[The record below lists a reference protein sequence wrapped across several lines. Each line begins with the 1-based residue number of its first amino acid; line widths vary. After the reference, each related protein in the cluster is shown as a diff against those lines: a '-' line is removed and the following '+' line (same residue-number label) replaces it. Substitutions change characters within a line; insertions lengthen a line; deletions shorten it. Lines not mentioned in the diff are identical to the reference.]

1 MLSWGSTELI
11 CVYEKMTVRNIL
23 LMIADMVG
31 EIKHFGPLVFC
42 TNPGPGLSGTSTA
55 LLALLIA
62 YAVLTN
68 SVLVSHTIDFIFGIQ

>member
-1 MLSWGSTELI
+1 MAAKEDVGYFDPLI
-11 CVYEKMTVRNIL
+11 
-23 LMIADMVG
+23 
-31 EIKHFGPLVFC
+31 FC

-68 SVLVSHTIDFIFGIQ
+68 SVLVSHTINLTFGNQ